1 MGASNNQNFLVSVA
15 YHHLLVHNHWKRS
28 GIGVMVDE
36 KKIVLLTDFIEQKV
50 RKEKELEY
58 YTKQLEELQKKMFF
72 LRKEIQLTNYII
84 EIVENEKVID
94 IREYLEDKRDRDS

>member
-1 MGASNNQNFLVSVA
+1 
-15 YHHLLVHNHWKRS
+15 
-28 GIGVMVDE
+28 MVDDR
-36 KKIVLLTDFIEQKV
+36 KIVLLTDFIEQKV

>member
-1 MGASNNQNFLVSVA
+1 ME
-15 YHHLLVHNHWKRS
+15 
-28 GIGVMVDE
+28 DE

-58 YTKQLEELQKKMFF
+58 YTSQLEELQKKMFF